1 MDRFDARPSR
11 PRVSF
16 HLFFIGKNSRGYWVD
31 QDHLRGGLFADR
43 AEALRFALF
52 EKKTAIGLRRW
63 SWVPGVLELNM
74 SAAPLHA
81 AHRPVMQPTFPEQ
94 RAA

>member
-16 HLFFIGKNSRGYWVD
+16 HLFFIGKNSRGHWVVQD
-31 QDHLRGGLFADR
+31 QDHLRDGLFADR

-52 EKKTAIGLRRW
+52 EKWQSASGGGHGCPAFW
-63 SWVPGVLELNM
+63 SLI
-74 SAAPLHA
+74 
-81 AHRPVMQPTFPEQ
+81 
-94 RAA
+94 

>member
-52 EKKTAIGLRRW
+52 EKNGNRPPAVVMGARRF
-63 SWVPGVLELNM
+63 G
-74 SAAPLHA
+74 A
-81 AHRPVMQPTFPEQ
+81 
-94 RAA
+94 